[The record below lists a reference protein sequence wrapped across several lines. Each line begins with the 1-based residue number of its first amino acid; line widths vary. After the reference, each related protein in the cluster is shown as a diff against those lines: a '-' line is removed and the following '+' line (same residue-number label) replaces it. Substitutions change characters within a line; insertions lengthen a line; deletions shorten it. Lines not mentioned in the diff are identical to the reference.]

1 MDIDIDMQKA
11 RREMARWII
20 LLTLD
25 KARPCGAMEP
35 TVLYVLQQV
44 HAGTSQ
50 LEMRKELQYLHDRG
64 LIILEKNN
72 PAQWCAKLTRYGVD
86 VVEYTVDCEPGIA
99 RPEKYW

>member
-1 MDIDIDMQKA
+1 MHVDMQKVQ
-11 RREMARWII
+11 REMARWFI

-25 KARPCGAMEP
+25 KARPCGAGEP

-44 HAGTSQ
+44 HSETSR

-64 LIILEKNN
+64 LIELTKS
-72 PAQWCAKLTRYGVD
+72 PAAQWWAKLTRYGVD